1 MNKQQKKDLLKAAEL
16 IAQGKYHGICYA
28 LANIKSKLDIHYDP
42 VCSMFDP
49 NAVHWWGQ
57 DTMGLPCF
65 SEECR
70 NARLLGIAFML
81 TMPEDMVDDINPET
95 P

>member
-1 MNKQQKKDLLKAAEL
+1 MNKKQKKDLLKAAEL
-16 IAQGKYHGICYA
+16 IAQGKRHAICYT
-28 LANIKSKLDIHYDP
+28 LSGINSDLDIDKDP

-49 NAVHWWGQ
+49 GTWYWWGER
-57 DTMGLPCF
+57 TMGSTYY

-81 TMPEDMVDDINPET
+81 TMPEDMVE
-95 P
+95 